1 MNVREW
7 ESALSKAGLLPEFQ
21 DVLEGFVNGFHQ
33 GIPPHSL
40 AGNQTFFSPPNH
52 LSALLAKEK
61 IEESLEKE
69 ISKGRMFG
77 PYTVDEV
84 LSHFPFFRTNPL
96 GAVTNG
102 DGSFR
107 PTNDLSFPHGNPNI
121 PSVNSFVDPEDFKTT
136 WDDFNVVSRF
146 FRSQTQPC
154 LLAIFDW
161 EKAYRQI
168 PTAVDQWP
176 YLMVRDFNDH
186 IILDTRITFGG
197 VAGCGSFGRP
207 ADAWKRLML
216 KEFDL
221 TTIFRWVDDNLF
233 VKEVS
238 SPTDMDHVVA
248 RSNEL
253 GVKTNPTKISPF
265 KDEQKYIGFV
275 WNAAAKT
282 VRLPDGKLFER
293 IQQIKSFLEPSRLF
307 SFKEAEQM
315 AGRLNHVSYLLP
327 QLKCYLCGLYRWMK
341 SWKHKN
347 VSLPIPNDA
356 KLDLDEWLRSLL
368 FIEPTRLIA
377 SPDPTEVGW
386 MGDASTSFGIGVTIG
401 RRWAQFQVIQGW
413 NQGTSPL
420 RDIAWL
426 ETVAIR
432 IGLLMMIELGLN
444 PGKTL
449 IVWTDNTTSQNAL
462 LKRRSNSYHVNEE
475 WKSIQDLL
483 LLHQVDIV
491 PKRVTSEDN
500 VADRLSRGDST
511 GFNPSSLVRV
521 PLPLDLEERLFQVL

>member
-1 MNVREW
+1 MNLPEW
-7 ESALSKAGLLPEFQ
+7 ESALSRAGLLPEFQ
-21 DVLEGFVNGFHQ
+21 DVLNGFVNGVHQ
-33 GIPPHSL
+33 GIPQHSL
-40 AGNQTFFSPPNH
+40 TNHQSFFSPPNH
-52 LSALLAKEK
+52 HSALLAREK
-61 IEESLEKE
+61 IEESLKKE
-69 ISKGRMFG
+69 IANGRMFG
-77 PYTVDEV
+77 PYTVEEV
-84 LSHFPFFRTNPL
+84 QSHFPFFRTNPL
-96 GAVTNG
+96 GAVING

-107 PTNDLSFPHGNPNI
+107 PTNDLSFPHDNPDI

-146 FRSQTQPC
+146 FQNRSGPC

-168 PTAVDQWP
+168 PTAMDQWP
-176 YLMVRDFNDH
+176 YLMVQDFDNH

-216 KEFDL
+216 DEFEL
-221 TTIFRWVDDNLF
+221 TSIFRWVDDNLF
-233 VKEVS
+233 IKEIS
-238 SPTDMDHVVA
+238 SPTEMNQVVA
-248 RSNEL
+248 RSDQL

-265 KDEQKYIGFV
+265 KDEQKYIGFI
-275 WNAAAKT
+275 WNASAMT

-293 IQQIKSFLEPSRLF
+293 IQQIKLFLDPSRTF
-307 SFKEAEQM
+307 SFKDVEQM

-347 VSLPIPNDA
+347 VPLPIPKDA

-377 SPDPTEVGW
+377 NPDPTEVGW

-401 RRWAQFQVIQGW
+401 RKWAQFQVIQGW
-413 NQGTSPL
+413 NQGTAPH

-432 IGLLMMIELGLN
+432 IGLLMLIELGLK
-444 PGKTL
+444 PGKTFM
-449 IVWTDNTTSQNAL
+449 VWTDNTTSQNAL
-462 LKRRSNSYHVNEE
+462 LKRRSNSFHVNEE

-483 LLHQVDIV
+483 LHHQVDIV
-491 PKRVTSEDN
+491 PRRVTSEDN
-500 VADRLSRGDST
+500 VADTASIIS
-511 GFNPSSLVRV
+511 
-521 PLPLDLEERLFQVL
+521 